1 MNNTLRNFVN
11 KISNDNK
18 IFSYEDVVK
27 MDNELGKYYQDALTY
42 QYGEIGFPSDA
53 VLRSS
58 DDVVYV
64 REYTRDDGTVVS
76 AHYRSKSGRSN
87 PNKPVKEEYQ
97 DYKSNLQK
105 RIDEYFND
113 TDSSRMK
120 GETNAP
126 NESELVFP
134 DEAIEND
141 SQVDYGFDFPT
152 ESLYDFQVDYDFD
165 ILPEDLYDFQID
177 YGIDVPEDGLEDYR
191 LAYGQDLSPDA
202 TTVDYQID
210 GLPEDGLSDYEFEL
224 PHAETED
231 SQSDYK
237 FELPQVETDDSQSD
251 YEFDIPQV
259 SPNVSPA
266 GYETDIPLLQGEVAK
281 KYSLTKH
288 QLDLLKDLIKEN
300 GYKEI
305 KKAVETLASYQEALK
320 KIAGNTI
327 NGTKHLFNK
336 SMRIIGDI
344 GQIAFSRSMNK
355 RFKGAQSL
363 LREIQSEEDALNTE
377 RVAQKS
383 IVMELGDWG
392 VGLAKGNGKE
402 LSAKYY
408 QLSLDPEAYKKNDT
422 ENYYA
427 NVDTLKNN
435 NLKQHIL
442 KINDKINP
450 NTLLV
455 CPYASSQLV
464 QEVRNSLPVK
474 SFIKNNINSIKNGKF
489 KDRPS
494 DIISFYGTRDL
505 ATVIG
510 NGHIY
515 DAYMDRYGNLNM
527 LLLDY
532 YDFNKRPHGK
542 KFDYIIEVNNI
553 AHRQQE
559 KGELTNYMLMLR
571 LKYTPKE
578 LERLLYK

>member
-1 MNNTLRNFVN
+1 MSNRLRDFVN

-18 IFSYEDVVK
+18 IFSYEDVVN
-27 MDNELGKYYQDALTY
+27 MDNEVGKYYQDALTY

-76 AHYRSKSGRSN
+76 AHYRSKAGRSN
-87 PNKPVKEEYQ
+87 PDKPVKAEYQ

-105 RIDEYFND
+105 SIDEYFKEQ
-113 TDSSRMK
+113 DSLK
-120 GETNAP
+120 NQGETIEQK
-126 NESELVFP
+126 ESKLVFP
-134 DEAIEND
+134 DGAIEND
-141 SQVDYGFDFPT
+141 SQPNYDFDFLPEDLYNFQVDYGFDILP
-152 ESLYDFQVDYDFD
+152 EALYDFQFDYD
-165 ILPEDLYDFQID
+165 ID
-177 YGIDVPEDGLEDYR
+177 KPKDVLENYR
-191 LAYGQDLSPDA
+191 LAYGQDLSQDA
-202 TTVDYQID
+202 TAVDYQID
-210 GLPEDGLSDYEFEL
+210 GLPEDALKDYEFEL
-224 PHAETED
+224 PQAETD
-231 SQSDYK
+231 DFQSDYG
-237 FELPQVETDDSQSD
+237 
-251 YEFDIPQV
+251 FDIPQV
-259 SPNVSPA
+259 SPKVSPA
-266 GYETDIPLLQGEVAK
+266 GYETDVPLLQGEVTK
-281 KYSLTKH
+281 NYSLTKP
-288 QLDLLKDLIKEN
+288 QLDLLKDLKKEN

-305 KKAVETLASYQEALK
+305 KKAVETLVSYQEPLK

-336 SMRIIGDI
+336 SMRIIDDI
-344 GQIAFSRSMNK
+344 GQIVSSGSMNK

-383 IVMELGDWG
+383 IVMKSGDWG
-392 VGLAKGNGKE
+392 VGWAKGNGKE

-442 KINDKINP
+442 KINDKIKP

-455 CPYASSQLV
+455 YPYASSQLV
-464 QEVRNSLPVK
+464 QEVRNSLPIK
-474 SFIKNNINSIKNGKF
+474 SFIKNNINSIKKGKF
-489 KDRPS
+489 KDQPS
-494 DIISFYGTRDL
+494 DVISFYDTRDF

-510 NGHIY
+510 RGHIY
-515 DAYMDRYGNLNM
+515 DAYMDRDGNLNM

-532 YDFNKRPHGK
+532 YDFNKLPKGK
-542 KFDYIIEVNNI
+542 EYDYTIEMNNI
-553 AHRQQE
+553 AYRQQE

-578 LERLLYK
+578 LERLLNK